1 MKRIIRKIKSW
12 FVPTPTEPFTW
23 SSEDF
28 ETAKRWAKSQP
39 HPDVP
44 QLSLWDKV
52 NGDNLR
58 QDSAITLAKLN
69 QILFNKE
76 EVYEKNN

>member
-1 MKRIIRKIKSW
+1 MKRIGRKIRSW
-12 FVPTPTEPFTW
+12 FVPTPTKPFTW
-23 SSEDF
+23 STEDF

-52 NGDNLR
+52 NGDNQR
-58 QDSAITLAKLN
+58 QDSAYTLAAINLL
-69 QILFNKE
+69 LFNKQKTN
-76 EVYEKNN
+76 EKTN